1 MGEQN
6 QAEAASTPL
15 RFEIPAA
22 METDESSV
30 DQPTASEPEDESME
44 ADDQAASDQEPEGNA
59 EMQEHLNRLAKF
71 VNTLA
76 LQVEASIIPVSGPA
90 KKAYSLVRG
99 VNTLAMS
106 REQQNSQAKAA
117 LFQALQSLSQ
127 QAGQYVELRGIGPSD
142 QHTRKTSMKALR
154 GVERANEWRDL
165 CTLTDRLLG
174 CLSYYLPT
182 ISAACE
188 LESMKA
194 KKRMRDTAK
203 REFKDYYM
211 ARVTETFS
219 DELETLRQNEEISDT
234 KLELLID
241 SLEAGIMVFD
251 DKEVLLTANTH

>member
-1 MGEQN
+1 MGKQN

-30 DQPTASEPEDESME
+30 DQFTASEPEDENME
-44 ADDQAASDQEPEGNA
+44 ADDQGASDQEPEGNS

-71 VNTLA
+71 VNNLA
-76 LQVEASIIPVSGPA
+76 LQVETPIVPVSGPA

-99 VNTLAMS
+99 VNTLAKS
-106 REQQNSQAKAA
+106 RGQQNSQAKAA

-127 QAGQYVELRGIGPSD
+127 QTGQYVELRGISPSD
-142 QHTRKTSMKALR
+142 QQAGETP
-154 GVERANEWRDL
+154 VEASRRAGKEDVWRDL
-165 CTLTDRLLG
+165 CTLTDRLLN

-188 LESMKA
+188 LESMKV
-194 KKRMRDTAK
+194 KQQMRDTAK

-219 DELETLRQNEEISDT
+219 DELETLRQNEEISDA

-241 SLEAGIMVFD
+241 SLEAGVMVFD
-251 DKEVLLTANTH
+251 DKEVLLTANTR